1 MMHAERTHQDAD
13 IIADLSFVSVRD
25 TEIADKLKNFVRMR
39 VRRKP
44 RLHTCGAKGYMTCE
58 VRGSDSW
65 RMRRIVNWPLDG
77 S

>member
-1 MMHAERTHQDAD
+1 MHAERTHQDAD

-44 RLHTCGAKGYMTCE
+44 RLHTCGAKG
-58 VRGSDSW
+58 
-65 RMRRIVNWPLDG
+65 
-77 S
+77 